1 MKRDRVAVVALVLLT
16 AGCGRSHQKEVGSDT
31 PIAGAEDC
39 GKKPAFVQLYADA
52 KVMLCSANR
61 SDATGKDSGTI
72 IYTSPA
78 APAAVLGWSKAEA
91 VKAGLAEQLSTPES
105 FSASEGDRR
114 TLMVLAAPQGTG
126 SQITLNWS
134 RER

>member
-1 MKRDRVAVVALVLLT
+1 MRRARAAIFVLALLA
-16 AGCGRSHQKEVGSDT
+16 AGCGRAHHKEVASDT
-31 PIAGAEDC
+31 PIAGAPDC
-39 GKKPAFVQLYADA
+39 GRRPVFVPIHADA

-72 IYTSPA
+72 LYTSAA
-78 APAAVLGWSKAEA
+78 APGAVLAWSKAEA

-114 TLMVLAAPQGTG
+114 TLMVLAAAQGTG
-126 SQITLNWS
+126 SQVTLNWS